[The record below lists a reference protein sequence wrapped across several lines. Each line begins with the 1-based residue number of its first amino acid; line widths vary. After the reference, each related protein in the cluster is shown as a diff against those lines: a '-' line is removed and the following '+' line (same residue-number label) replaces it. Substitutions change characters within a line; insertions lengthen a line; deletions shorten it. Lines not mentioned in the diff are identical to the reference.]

1 MAEKKRKRVAATAE
15 TESGVGTV
23 ALLASIFANLK
34 QYGDKEELRRSIQAL
49 QQLVQDWQFAYSSID
64 AQLSLALRT
73 NEEQNR
79 LIASLRE
86 QLRRAQTRAND
97 AERRLLDLS
106 AERERERANPRKS
119 EQGSHPGAV
128 Q

>member
-1 MAEKKRKRVAATAE
+1 MSGGL
-15 TESGVGTV
+15 ESGVGTV

-73 NEEQNR
+73 NEEQNS

-86 QLRRAQTRAND
+86 QLRRAQARANE
-97 AERRLLDLS
+97 AERRLLELE
-106 AERERERANPRKS
+106 AERERARVGSRKS
-119 EQGSHPGAV
+119 DEGSHPGAGP
-128 Q
+128 